1 MMKQIR
7 RQQNQKMEVS
17 INQMTREKLVELE
30 RAPQTRGQKVLDRM
44 VCFLPVLM
52 GGIAELEYL
61 YVPNYKDNT
70 ATYTYVIFLGI
81 LIAASLAAFIL
92 SQCSRRFFY
101 RVRYRAPFCTLVFAL
116 FTLYDYLTL
125 KTGTLMLPYFPWVDR
140 ILTAMIDDGAYLLDC
155 AVHSLILLFSG
166 YASGAILGL
175 LTGIACGYNQKFNY
189 WLDPFMKLLGAIPS
203 TTWIPVVLVIAPS
216 LFKGS
221 VFIIAL
227 GVWFSL
233 TIATITGIYNIDK
246 AYYEA
251 AKTLGASGMQLVFR
265 IAVPSALPSIFQGLV
280 QAMSS
285 ACTALLVAE
294 MIGVESGLGWY
305 ITWQKSWAQYGNMYA
320 AIIVICIIFVLVNF
334 GLGCIRKRI
343 LRWQEGVI
351 KE

>member
-1 MMKQIR
+1 
-7 RQQNQKMEVS
+7 MEVS
-17 INQMTREKLVELE
+17 MNQMTKEMLAELE
-30 RAPQTRGQKVLDRM
+30 RTPKTRGQQRMDRF
-44 VCFLPVLM
+44 VCFMPVLM

-61 YVPNYKDNT
+61 YLPNYKENT
-70 ATYTYVIFLGI
+70 ATYTYAIFVGI
-81 LIAASLAAFIL
+81 FIAAALAAFLI
-92 SQCSRRFFY
+92 SWKSRRFFY
-101 RVRYRAPFCTLVFAL
+101 RFRYKAPFYTLIFAL
-116 FTLYDYLTL
+116 LALYDYLTL
-125 KTGTLMLPYFPWVDR
+125 KTGTLMLPYFPWVDE
-140 ILTAMIDDGAYLLDC
+140 ILTAMIADRAYLLEC
-155 AVHSLILLFSG
+155 ALHSLQLLFTG
-166 YASGAILGL
+166 YVTGMILGL
-175 LTGIACGYNQKFNY
+175 LTGIACGYNRNFNY
-189 WLDPFMKLLGAIPS
+189 WLNPFMKLLGAIPS
-203 TTWIPVVLVIAPS
+203 TTWIPVVLVLASS

-233 TIATITGIYNIDK
+233 TIATITGIHNIDK

-305 ITWQKSWAQYGNMYA
+305 ITWQKSWAQYGKMYA
-320 AIIVICIIFVLVNF
+320 AIVVICVIFVLVNF
-334 GLGCIRKRI
+334 GLGCIKNRV
-343 LRWQEGVI
+343 LRWQKGVV